1 MTAQAKIRITTEG
14 AQALGVLKQMRT
26 EFAAIG
32 KDANKAA
39 DSAQAGWD
47 AATKQ
52 IAADLN
58 KVTAAQ
64 RALDAG
70 GFAQS
75 AEGARKLTDQL
86 QGARSVAVQLLATL
100 AGTEAVRKG
109 AELVDTYSGL
119 SSRLRLVAKDQVEYK
134 AALAASTGLSTKY
147 QQSLEATSNSLTK
160 TYASIKPLGGSI
172 KQATDMT
179 EALMA
184 ALKAGGATTQESAAA
199 TLQFTQAL
207 GKGVLNGDE
216 FNSINEA
223 APGLLR
229 ALAEGLGVPTAA
241 LKEMGAEG
249 QLTTAKIVAGLSAAL
264 PQLQAD
270 AAAIPTTVGGAV
282 QQVNNQLLLYV
293 GTSEDAK
300 AKSRLLID
308 GLQAIGDNIG
318 PIVSGLT
325 TLVTLIGVGYI
336 GKLTAGAVASVA
348 FAVQQRVIAAAAAS
362 AAAEMGIATV
372 AARGLTAA
380 FGGPVGLIVTI
391 ASLAAG
397 WIALSR
403 AKNEAKSNSADDLRQ
418 ERADVQAQLET
429 LNARRR
435 AGKVNALDGQ
445 DEARNLGNQLKA
457 LDSKLAE
464 IEQRKAD
471 ALRLS
476 GGSRGASTQ
485 EQLLDPATIAQY
497 EKEFKTK
504 DAIEKDFRTKRD
516 AYTFAKDA
524 EINLARSRGSLAYAE
539 QLEAQKNQVLGKMDD
554 ARKKAIE
561 ALDKDTRVTRL
572 AQAKDTYNKEA
583 DLQADALT
591 RQAKANEQAWA
602 DGLVNYQAYLADRA
616 KAEDGANA
624 AEIAKLK
631 TQIAAQKTA
640 LSENRGQLGKAS
652 TANERATAQD
662 AIAKQLETIARLE
675 ADVEKKQR
683 DQVDA
688 AKARRREES
697 AILFE
702 LSRQREEITAMLAQ
716 ATGNE
721 TPDTVA
727 RSVRQK
733 YEGQLKAVLQND
745 QDPAPLLKLIDVET
759 ERARFQL
766 LLRQF
771 QEQRDALSVSEQAVQ
786 ANKDAGLI
794 SESEAERQLLALRQ
808 QSLAALRGQADALA
822 QQSAKLDEVA
832 GKSQPKEQGDAT
844 KAKTDVT
851 AIGDVRTEFEKTA
864 KSSAMSSISSELSN
878 ILSGS
883 KKATD
888 GLRDM
893 VGNFAKSM
901 LDLISKKLG
910 EQLIGSLFGEGGG
923 AGGTGGSGG
932 LASSAATLI
941 ASFFH
946 AGGVVNGGGGSRS
959 LPASTW
965 AMAPRYHSGGIGG
978 LAPNEVPAVL
988 LKGEEVLTADD
999 PRHVKN
1005 MSRQVGG
1012 VSVSNQVTING
1023 AQGGESEQQDAG
1035 SDLVNMVN
1043 ATIDAWALKQS
1054 RPGGV
1059 LARS

>member
-52 IAADLN
+52 IAADLD
-58 KVTAAQ
+58 KGPAAQ
-64 RALDAG
+64 RALSSG

-86 QGARSVAVQLLATL
+86 QAARGVAVQLLATL

-119 SSRLRLVAKDQVEYK
+119 TARLKLVTNGQAEYK

-147 QQSLEATSNSLTK
+147 QQSLEATSASLTK
-160 TYASIKPLGGSI
+160 TYAAIKPLGGSI
-172 KQATDMT
+172 KQATDVT

-199 TLQFTQAL
+199 TLQFAQAL

-229 ALAEGLGVPTAA
+229 ALATGLGVPTAA

-308 GLQAIGDNIG
+308 GLLAIGDNIG

-336 GKLTAGAVASVA
+336 GKLTAGGVAAVQ
-348 FAVQQRVIAAAAAS
+348 FAIQQRVIAAAAAS
-362 AAAEMGIATV
+362 VATEMGIA
-372 AARGLTAA
+372 AAATTTFTSALA
-380 FGGPVGLIVTI
+380 GPVGLVV
-391 ASLAAG
+391 ALGSLALG
-397 WIALSR
+397 WIALGR
-403 AKNEAKSNSADDLRQ
+403 AKNEAKSDNADDLRQ
-418 ERADVQAQLET
+418 ERADVQAQLDA

-457 LDSKLAE
+457 LDTKLAE
-464 IEQRKAD
+464 LEQRKAD
-471 ALRLS
+471 ALRMS

-485 EQLLDPATIAQY
+485 EQLLDPATVAMY

-516 AYTFAKDA
+516 AYTLAKDA

-561 ALDKDTRVTRL
+561 ALDKDTSVTRL

-591 RQAKANEQAWA
+591 RQAKANEEAWA

-624 AEIAKLK
+624 AELAKLR
-631 TQIAAQKTA
+631 TQIAAQKRA
-640 LSENRGQLGKAS
+640 LSENQGQLGKAG

-662 AIAKQLETIARLE
+662 AIAKQVEAIAKLE
-675 ADVEKKQR
+675 AEVEKKQR

-688 AKARRREES
+688 ARARRREEA
-697 AILFE
+697 AIVDE
-702 LSRQREEITAMLAQ
+702 IRRQRDEITAMLAQ
-716 ATGNE
+716 STGTE
-721 TPDTVA
+721 TADTVA
-727 RSVRQK
+727 RGVRQK
-733 YEGQLKAVLQND
+733 YEGQLKAALQND

-766 LLRQF
+766 LQRQF
-771 QEQRDALSVSEQAVQ
+771 QEQRDALSVQEQAVQ
-786 ANKDAGLI
+786 VDKDAGLI
-794 SESEAERQLLALRQ
+794 GEAEAERRVLKLREDSLKALRDQ
-808 QSLAALRGQADALA
+808 AAALSD
-822 QQSAKLDEVA
+822 QSDKLNQVA
-832 GKSQPKEQGDAT
+832 GKSQPKESGE
-844 KAKTDVT
+844 AKNAQNEVKRLADL
-851 AIGDVRTEFEKTA
+851 RTEFEKTA
-864 KSSAMSSISSELSN
+864 KSSGISAISTELSN
-878 ILSGS
+878 ILTGT
-883 KKATD
+883 KKVGT

-893 VGNFAKSM
+893 VAGFAKSM
-901 LDLISKKLG
+901 LDLITQRLGAKLVDS
-910 EQLIGSLFGEGGG
+910 LIGSASGG
-923 AGGTGGSGG
+923 AGGGGWVS
-932 LASSAATLI
+932 AVSSWA

-946 AGGVVNGGGGSRS
+946 AGGVVNGGGGTRS
-959 LPASTW
+959 FPASTW

-988 LKGEEVLTADD
+988 LKGEEVLTEDD
-999 PRHVKN
+999 PRHIKN
-1005 MSRQVGG
+1005 MSRQAGG

-1023 AQGGESEQQDAG
+1023 AQGSGSEQQDAG

-1054 RPGGV
+1054 RPGGI
-1059 LARS
+1059 LSGA